1 MRCVL
6 LHRVLLHRVLLLIAA
21 GLWFLTPRAQAHTQ
35 PLSTVDLR
43 LSRTG
48 IEAAVEAPAIDFA
61 HDLPDATPDILLKT
75 AELKKHGRTLT
86 TILATRLTIQVGGK
100 TLTPQLRA
108 IEPIA
113 ERQAIRLRLRYD
125 TKQPPG
131 ALTIRCQLFPYDPR
145 HKTFLNIYQND
156 ALQRQLIFTRETA
169 RQNYAPG
176 REQSAL
182 AVIRQFVFE
191 GVHHIFLGPDHIL
204 FIIGLLLLGGTLRQL
219 LKIVTAFTLA
229 HSVTLALATLGILNP
244 SARVIEPLIAL
255 SIVFVGLHDIR
266 ELVKSKGAKLEAARD
281 LVPRDLRV
289 LFAFGFGF
297 IHGFGFANVLRE
309 MALPAR
315 ALVWS
320 LFSFNLGVEFG
331 QACIVLAVAPLLA
344 LIYGRS
350 QLWGRRVTTCSSMGV
365 IIAGAFWFVQRVTS

>member
-1 MRCVL
+1 MLR
-6 LHRVLLHRVLLLIAA
+6 RVLLLVAVAA
-21 GLWFLTPRAQAHTQ
+21 GLSLLSPRVEAHTQ
-35 PLSTVDLR
+35 PLSYVDLR
-43 LSRTG
+43 LGRAG
-48 IEAAVEAPAIDFA
+48 IDATVEAPAIDFA
-61 HDLPDATPDILLKT
+61 HDLPDATPDILLSP
-75 AELKKHGRTLT
+75 AGSKKYARTLT
-86 TILATRLTIQVGGK
+86 AILASRLNIQAQRK

-108 IEPIA
+108 IEPVA
-113 ERQAIRLRLRYD
+113 DRQAIRLRLRYEAA
-125 TKQPPG
+125 QPG
-131 ALTIRCQLFPYDPR
+131 ALTIGCQLFPYDPR
-145 HKTFLNIYQND
+145 HKTFLNIYQHD

-169 RQNYAPG
+169 VQSYAPG
-176 REQSAL
+176 REQSTL

-255 SIVFVGLHDIR
+255 SIVFVGLHDIA
-266 ELVKSKGAKLEAARD
+266 ELLKRKGAKPEAAPDPGPHNPLLRD
-281 LVPRDLRV
+281 WRV

-309 MALPAR
+309 MELPSR

-331 QACIVLAVAPLLA
+331 QASIVLAVAPLLA
-344 LIYGRS
+344 LIYRRS
-350 QLWGRRVTTCSSMGV
+350 HLWGWRVTACSALGV
-365 IIAGAFWFVQRVTS
+365 IVAGAFWFVQRVAS

>member
-1 MRCVL
+1 MTCAL
-6 LHRVLLHRVLLLIAA
+6 LRRVLRLVTVAA
-21 GLWFLTPRAQAHTQ
+21 GLWLLAPRVEAHTQ
-35 PLSTVDLR
+35 PLSSVDLR
-43 LSRTG
+43 LGSAG
-48 IEAAVEAPAIDFA
+48 IEATVEAPAVDFA
-61 HDLPDATPDILLKT
+61 HDLPDATPDILLSPT
-75 AELKKHGRTLT
+75 GSKKHGPALAK
-86 TILATRLTIQVGGK
+86 ILATRLVIQAGGK
-100 TLTPQLRA
+100 TLMPQLRP
-108 IEPIA
+108 IEPLA

-125 TKQPPG
+125 TAQPPH
-131 ALTIRCQLFPYDPR
+131 ALAIRCRLFPYDPR

-169 RQNYAPG
+169 RQSYTPG
-176 REQSAL
+176 RDQSTL

-255 SIVFVGLHDIR
+255 SIVFVGLHAIS
-266 ELVKSKGAKLEAARD
+266 ELVKSAKPEAA
-281 LVPRDLRV
+281 RDLRV
-289 LFAFGFGF
+289 LFAFAFGF

-309 MALPAR
+309 MELPAR

-331 QACIVLAVAPLLA
+331 QAIIVLTVAPLLA
-344 LIYGRS
+344 LIYNRS
-350 QLWGRRVTTCSSMGV
+350 HLWGRRVTTFSSMGV
-365 IIAGAFWFVQRVTS
+365 IISGTFWFVQRVTS